1 MALSDKDT
9 RWKTIMLALVAAE
22 VASAFEV
29 SMAFAALP
37 TFYRLFQDPALVG
50 WVITAYLLVAAAAS
64 AICGRIGDLYGRS
77 RVLIGMLILAAL
89 GSLISALSSSLEGIV
104 FGRAVQGVAAAVL
117 PLCFGLV
124 RENISQARIP
134 LCIGIVAGTASTA
147 AGIGFVLG
155 GVCIDYLSWHW
166 IFYISTAVAVL
177 GLLLVIAFLPSSA
190 GKASE
195 ETVDILGG
203 VMFAPAVAGVLFALT
218 KGSAWGWYDQRT
230 LWLGGGS
237 LALLAFWAWYEARH
251 SNPLIDVRLFA
262 NRQLAM
268 SNLCYALIAL
278 GAMQFAQVLFVL
290 LQQPT
295 WTGVGLGMAAT
306 AAAALKLPS
315 SLVAI
320 VAAPW
325 GGVVA
330 GRHGGRRALL
340 YGLFF
345 LVTGWAALTLH
356 HSTIWFVGFAVI
368 LNGIGTAIAFSA
380 VPNLIVE
387 AVPANRVSEV
397 TGLSQVIRTT
407 FMAIGAQ
414 MIAFIFATQTI
425 SDPAQ
430 GPGTYPAGPAFQLAF
445 LTITLLCVLSVF
457 AALALP
463 KRRPDASREAV
474 AQPASHS

>member
-1 MALSDKDT
+1 MALSNRDS
-9 RWKTIMLALVAAE
+9 RWKTIMLALVIAE

-29 SMAFAALP
+29 SMVFSGLP
-37 TFYRLFQDPALVG
+37 TFYKLFQDPALVG
-50 WVITAYLLVAAAAS
+50 WVITAYLLVGAAAS

-77 RVLIGMLILAAL
+77 RVLIGLLFFAAL
-89 GSLISALSSSLEGIV
+89 GSLISAISTSLEGIV
-104 FGRAVQGVAAAVL
+104 FGRAVQGLASAIL

-124 RENISQARIP
+124 RENISSERTP
-134 LCIGIVAGTASTA
+134 LCIGILAGTASTA
-147 AGIGFVLG
+147 AGVGFLLG

-166 IFYISTAVAVL
+166 IFYISTVASVL

-195 ETVDILGG
+195 QKIDILGG
-203 VMFAPAVAGVLFALT
+203 VLFAPAVAGILFALT
-218 KGSAWGWYDQRT
+218 KASAWGWYDQRT
-230 LWLGGGS
+230 LLLGFGS

-268 SNLCYALIAL
+268 SNLCYVFIAL

-290 LQQPT
+290 MQQPT

-306 AAAALKLPS
+306 AAAAMKLPS

-320 VAAPW
+320 FASPW
-325 GGVVA
+325 AGVLA
-330 GRHGGRRALL
+330 GRFGGRKALL
-340 YGLFF
+340 CGLSI
-345 LVTGWAALTLH
+345 LVVGWAALTVH
-356 HSTIWFVGFAVI
+356 HSNVWFVGFAII
-368 LNGIGTAIAFSA
+368 LHGIGTAMAFSA

-387 AVPANRVSEV
+387 AVPPQRVSEV

-414 MIAFIFATQTI
+414 MIAFILATQTI

-430 GPGTYPAGPAFQLAF
+430 GPGTYPAGSAFQLAF
-445 LTITLLCVLSVF
+445 LVITVLCIFSMF
-457 AALALP
+457 AAMALP
-463 KRRPDASREAV
+463 KRGANGAREAAV
-474 AQPASHS
+474 QPAINS